1 MGLLEER
8 CVEVQRTQKRTQ
20 DSYTELN
27 SQVVELT
34 WRLETTNGELDRNK
48 SALRAEQERA
58 LRAEAVMQQ
67 IRDGWFHSEAEMRRS
82 GEQVWRRGHEDAQ
95 HSQELLRHSHAELW
109 HASEEVRQ
117 SQEHAHERDG
127 ALRRTNEIL
136 QKREEQLRH

>member
-34 WRLETTNGELDRNK
+34 WRLETTNGKLDRNK
-48 SALRAEQERA
+48 SALRAEQERT
-58 LRAEAVMQQ
+58 LRAEAAMQQ
-67 IRDGWFHSEAEMRRS
+67 IRDGWVHSEAEMRRS

-95 HSQELLRHSHAELW
+95 RGQEILRRNHEELRQ
-109 HASEEVRQ
+109 AYEEVQQ
-117 SQEHAHERDG
+117 S
-127 ALRRTNEIL
+127 
-136 QKREEQLRH
+136 